1 MILLPPP
8 TRLLVST
15 FGLDPDKDVSYAQV
29 GDVPVLM
36 AALTAGNK
44 TIDGAIIQPPY
55 YQKLVA
61 SGVRVLANM
70 QEMDISFQQAGL
82 NTTQKFVAKSRC
94 RAPQGDM
101 EMYAEEKPIGVSPRR
116 IRFVPFVT
124 TSFVVSS

>member
-8 TRLLVST
+8 TRLLVSRL
-15 FGLDPDKDVSYAQV
+15 GLDPDKDVSYVQV

-44 TIDGAIIQPPY
+44 TIDGATIQPPY

-70 QEMDISFQQAGL
+70 QEMDISFQQTGL
-82 NTTQKFVAKSRC
+82 NTTQKFVAKSPDVVRRRAIWRC
-94 RAPQGDM
+94 TQKRNPSESRRAGS
-101 EMYAEEKPIGVSPRR
+101 VSFR
-116 IRFVPFVT
+116 
-124 TSFVVSS
+124 S